1 MKLKTALKTTGLAGA
16 LLLTGFATAAITD
29 SAAAITDSAV
39 QPATETPLQ
48 LAYFHIKT
56 GERQAPTASS
66 NDSSNTCIR
75 VHQFEKRI
83 SVYQN
88 RYCEVSFSNSLS
100 TTGYASVHHTF

>member
-16 LLLTGFATAAITD
+16 LLLTGFAG
-29 SAAAITDSAV
+29 AAITDSAV